1 LRKGNIDCIR
11 RIDELEGGAFED
23 EFRHLMEVGE
33 MNFAPT
39 MMVEAVEN
47 GGDSGLRAK

>member
-1 LRKGNIDCIR
+1 
-11 RIDELEGGAFED
+11 LEGGAFED